1 MCCAGPCTGI
11 NTGPC
16 ITGDPDCDGDPNHT
30 SALLASQR
38 GVDDPLFDSGEA
50 VLFVIDFG
58 PDHTIDPLNKS
69 EAVLIGKPT
78 GLFPGQQ
85 NITHIRAA
93 KYGLTQPHLAF
104 GDTITAVTV
113 STFNVDP
120 ATMYTAAPHLIGPNA
135 TYPHME
141 FRISPFSA
149 LPAAL
154 GLSWDRTIA
163 CIAYYS
169 ELGRCVFRPHPCR
182 IERGSSVCRVWMVSR
197 AC

>member
-93 KYGLTQPHLAF
+93 KYGLTQPHLAV
-104 GDTITAVTV
+104 GDTISYNHAAVSVLSMRTVLACSLSTHSTTRQTYAHTDSDGSLLAASVATCSMFSHARTPFPPALLFATAC
-113 STFNVDP
+113 F
-120 ATMYTAAPHLIGPNA
+120 ATATPIIGA
-135 TYPHME
+135 
-141 FRISPFSA
+141 
-149 LPAAL
+149 
-154 GLSWDRTIA
+154 
-163 CIAYYS
+163 
-169 ELGRCVFRPHPCR
+169 
-182 IERGSSVCRVWMVSR
+182 
-197 AC
+197 